1 MDARDEISTIRRF
14 NRTVTERLGVLEEHY
29 LSRGRSIGL
38 DRVLWETGR
47 DGLDVRV
54 LRARLHLDSGH
65 LSRQLRALEEEG
77 LVTVRPSQEDRRV
90 RRVSLTDAGVRELAI
105 LDRRSD
111 DLVASILAPLSS
123 RQREELSAA
132 AATVQRLFDASAV
145 VIEATDPSAPAAR
158 AAIAAYAATLDERFE
173 GGFRPAESSP
183 AADESFRPPAGRFLI
198 ATLRDQVVGCVSV
211 TRTGADAGT
220 VELRRLWVSPAMR
233 GLGLG
238 ARLVRSAEDAAMDV
252 GAQVVRLETNR
263 ALTEAVGL
271 YRAAGY
277 REVPA
282 FNDEAYAHHWFEKSL
297 AADPAP
303 PRSIGGPHRRAVG
316 ASDVS

>member
-29 LSRGRSIGL
+29 LSRRRSIGL

-173 GGFRPAESSP
+173 GGFQPAESSP
-183 AADESFRPPAGRFLI
+183 AADESFRPPAGRFLL

-211 TRTGADAGT
+211 TRTGADTGT

-238 ARLVRSAEDAAMDV
+238 ARLVRSAEDAAMDL